1 MNGAAL
7 HDRKQSKEMTK
18 TPTAPKL
25 DMEQIQNCTKEG
37 ESWVD
42 LKATTGKNFH
52 HANTKKK
59 KSGSY
64 HGGTIPTDFGINF
77 EDNCSG

>member
-1 MNGAAL
+1 
-7 HDRKQSKEMTK
+7 
-18 TPTAPKL
+18 
-25 DMEQIQNCTKEG
+25 MEQIQICTKGG
-37 ESWVD
+37 ESWGD

-64 HGGTIPTDFGINF
+64 HGGTIATDFGINF
-77 EDNCSG
+77 DDNCSG